1 MSIKATTDTN
11 YNALGRLYIKNKKKI
26 SLIWHKNIGKNVLIN
41 SNNVLGILQNIIRTG
56 TIKFSTI
63 ILVSQHQYI
72 VFIAFPNLMQ
82 CKCILIALFFEDLCI
97 ITCKM
102 MFDKL
107 IYTISMKLHC
117 FNTLVLT
124 CILSLAYIFYSLH
137 DMIFRSPESLRWPI
151 AMGWRPSSCVVSRAS
166 SVVRRAS
173 SVNIF
178 FS

>member
-1 MSIKATTDTN
+1 MPIKATTDTT
-11 YNALGRLYIKNKKKI
+11 YNASGRLYIKNKKI
-26 SLIWHKNIGKNVLIN
+26 SLIWHKNIRKNVLIN

-72 VFIAFPNLMQ
+72 VFIAFPNFMR
-82 CKCILIALFFEDLCI
+82 CKCILIALFIEDLCI

-117 FNTLVLT
+117 FNTLVHT
-124 CILSLAYIFYSLH
+124 PVHVYSLLH
-137 DMIFRSPESLRWPI
+137 
-151 AMGWRPSSCVVSRAS
+151 
-166 SVVRRAS
+166 
-173 SVNIF
+173 IF
-178 FS
+178 FNHCMIRFLSCIIIYDFVYKMVLLYEYIHYGIIYK